1 MATQSCPIGLWGPES
16 RPNGQV
22 TIGLITPGLVSAGA
36 EWWTTWMT
44 RACDQSAVRVEFV
57 LQVSG
62 KDRTDPALAAEIR
75 KTCPIYHDAQ
85 LPKGVLA
92 KTDVIIAWGGG
103 NVPRSLDSFG
113 GQLVFVNHA
122 STDKARE
129 IVGKALLNGYDH
141 FVAVSAK
148 AAEYMPRESH
158 PTVLHNGI
166 DLDRCSPI
174 KGRKATRKR
183 WRAAKD
189 DMCIGFLGRPH
200 ANKHPDLL
208 ARACELLPTRY
219 RPVFIGQFG
228 DYQKRAM
235 ADICS
240 RSVFV
245 DPSPHVGDAL
255 AALDGFVLISDHEAM
270 NLATCEAWAAGVP
283 VVTTPVGAVP
293 ELEQRNGRLCVTVP
307 VGSDAATVAG
317 AIESALSDENRE
329 TVERAAQ
336 VVHDHY
342 TLEAMGQRWA
352 TYLLAVKKAAS
363 S

>member
-1 MATQSCPIGLWGPES
+1 
-16 RPNGQV
+16 
-22 TIGLITPGLVSAGA
+22 
-36 EWWTTWMT
+36 MT

-85 LPKGVLA
+85 IPRDILG
-92 KTDVIIAWGGG
+92 KTDIIVAWGSG
-103 NVPRSLDSFG
+103 NVPRSLDLFG
-113 GQLVFVNHA
+113 GQLIFVNHA

-141 FVAVSAK
+141 FVAVSGK

-158 PTVLHNGI
+158 CTVLHNGI
-166 DLDRCSPI
+166 DLDRCSPV
-174 KGRKATRKR
+174 KGRKATRKQ
-183 WRAAKD
+183 WRVAKD
-189 DMCIGFLGRPH
+189 DICVGFLGRPH
-200 ANKHPDLL
+200 ADKHPDLL
-208 ARACELLPTRY
+208 ASACELLPTRY

-228 DYQKRAM
+228 DYQKGAM
-235 ADICS
+235 ADICG

-245 DPSPHVGDAL
+245 DHSPHVGDAL
-255 AALDGFVLISDHEAM
+255 ASLDAFVLVSDHEAM

-293 ELEQRNGRLCVTVP
+293 ELERQHGRLCVTVP
-307 VGSDAATVAG
+307 VGSDAAMVAG
-317 AIESALSDENRE
+317 SVERALSDGNRAA
-329 TVERAAQ
+329 VERAAR

-342 TLEAMGQRWA
+342 TLEAMGRRWA
-352 TYLLAVKKAAS
+352 TYLLAVKKAVGQ
-363 S
+363 